1 MACTVRHDSHRVEMH
16 ERGLTVSRMQR
27 FGFESIDIGIDA
39 PLDQSGRVRPLDEAH
54 RISPRWLAG
63 AMLTGLAGAAMMG
76 GAVLGTIDSQA
87 VSASSMAT
95 YRPPIDAIASNTR
108 TISAKA
114 GDETPERQDKLIKP
128 VDIALAKRSFDAQA
142 MVKSG
147 ERELVQTRRYT
158 RVSAPLEVY
167 GSAAR
172 DLPRFNPMLLISEA
186 NTNRNFNSVTTREDP
201 TADVSISTSDLAS
214 TKASKANFVLAD
226 SEALMQATAAIL
238 QSGGASVGES
248 PQTMLDRVM
257 NADAEQ
263 SDDVIAFTPLPGSPF
278 AKLEVRLVPENFA
291 ELGKLAGRDLAMLHR
306 EEVIAI
312 GKDGSAAEAIAAL
325 DINGRVARAA
335 ERALVEVAG
344 KEAARVGNRLKLR
357 FARALGA
364 AGRSNDLV
372 NVTLYGDDQIVAAIG
387 RKDDGSFAIMPNVE
401 KATPPSAAKGDQLT
415 VYASIYE
422 TALRQGVPRALVD
435 ELVRVYSYDVDF
447 QRPVSSSDSIDF
459 LYAEPEQ
466 GSDEQGELLHV
477 GITVGAEEKNYYR
490 FQTDDTID
498 FYDPKGRS
506 GRKFLLRMPLPAGE
520 LRSGFGWRKHPILG
534 YMKMHTGIDWSNKV
548 GTPILAAGNGMIRK
562 AAWDSGYGRRVE
574 IDHAN
579 GYTTTYSHMS
589 GFGNG
594 IEQDIRVRQGQII
607 GYLGSSGLSTGPH
620 LHYEVIVNDN
630 FLDPMAIKLPRGKEL
645 QGQEL
650 TAFAAERARI
660 DALMKQ
666 SKGSPAVES
675 LASTNQ

>member
-1 MACTVRHDSHRVEMH
+1 MAT
-16 ERGLTVSRMQR
+16 GMQR
-27 FGFESIDIGIDA
+27 FGLGSVDIGIDA

-76 GAVLGTIDSQA
+76 GAILATIDSQA
-87 VSASSMAT
+87 VTASGIAT
-95 YRPPIDAIASNTR
+95 YRLPVDALQAQTR
-108 TISAKA
+108 TISAKT
-114 GDETPERQDKLIKP
+114 DEPTPERQDKLIKP
-128 VDIALAKRSFDAQA
+128 VDIALAKRSFEAQA

-147 ERELVQTRRYT
+147 DRELVQTRRYT
-158 RVSAPLEVY
+158 RVSAPLEVF
-167 GSAAR
+167 GSTAR
-172 DLPRFNPMLLISEA
+172 DVPRFNPMLLISEA
-186 NTNRNFNSVTTREDP
+186 NTNRNFNRVTTREDP
-201 TADVSISTSDLAS
+201 TADVSISTSDLTSSQAQ
-214 TKASKANFVLAD
+214 KASFSLDD
-226 SEALMQATAAIL
+226 SEALAQAAAAVT
-238 QSGGASVGES
+238 QTGGASVDDT

-263 SDDVIAFTPLPGSPF
+263 SADVIAFTPLPGSPF

-291 ELGKLAGRDLAMLHR
+291 ELGKLAGRDMAMLHR
-306 EEVIAI
+306 EEVIPI
-312 GKDGSAAEAIAAL
+312 GKDGSIAEAIAAL

-335 ERALVEVAG
+335 ERALADVAG
-344 KEAARVGNRLKLR
+344 KEASTAGNRLKLR
-357 FARALGA
+357 FARALGT
-364 AGRSNDLV
+364 AGRSSDLV
-372 NVTLYGDDQIVAAIG
+372 NVTLYGDDQVVAAIG
-387 RKDDGSFAIMPNVE
+387 RKDDGSFAVMPNVE
-401 KATPPSAAKGDQLT
+401 KASTANNSKGDQLT

-422 TALRQGVPRALVD
+422 TALRQDVPRALVD

-447 QRPVSSSDSIDF
+447 QRPVSASDSIDF

-477 GITVGAEEKNYYR
+477 GITIGGEAKNYYR
-490 FQTDDTID
+490 FQTDNTID

-534 YMKMHTGIDWSNKV
+534 YMKMHTGVDWSNKV
-548 GTPILAAGNGMIRK
+548 GTPILAAGNGVIRK
-562 AAWDSGYGRRVE
+562 AGWDSGYGRRVE

-594 IEQDIRVRQGQII
+594 IETGIRVRQGQII

-645 QGQEL
+645 EGQEL
-650 TAFAAERARI
+650 IGFATERARI
-660 DALMKQ
+660 DALMTK
-666 SKGSPAVES
+666 SKGSSAGEAV
-675 LASTNQ
+675 AAVNP